1 MEAKPPYLLGLDVGT
16 SGCKVLLID
25 AAGTVVAEET
35 RPYGVSMPRPLW
47 SEQKPEDW
55 WQAASAGIGIV
66 LHATGIDPGQI
77 AGVGLTGQMHGL
89 VLLDTNGQALRPAIL
104 WNDQRTA
111 EQCAEITRRVGSQRV
126 LELTGNPILTGFTA
140 PKLLWVQQHEPEVYA
155 KIAHIL
161 LPKDYVRYCLTGEFF
176 SEVSDASGTSLFDV
190 GRRQWSDEML
200 AALKLPQEW
209 LPKVTESPVASANV
223 SPAGAKKTGLIAGTP
238 VVGGGGDQAAQA
250 VGTGIVTPG
259 PVSVTLGTSGV
270 VFAASDIYRVE
281 PHGRLHAFCHAVPG
295 KWHLM
300 GVMLSAGGSFDW
312 WQSLGKSVLTFDEAL
327 AAAAEKPAGSEGL
340 LFLPYLTGERTPHAD
355 PLARGTF
362 VGLTAR
368 HDAHHMTRAVLE
380 GVSFGLR
387 DSLELMRDLGLKF
400 DHVRASGGG
409 AKSPLWRQILADIFK
424 TPIATVNVTQ
434 GAAFGAA
441 LLAGAGTGVYPDVIS
456 ACAQVVRTT
465 DRTSAS
471 ADSHVY
477 DAWYPRY
484 RALYPTL
491 AGEFHQIAKLVEEL
505 S

>member
-1 MEAKPPYLLGLDVGT
+1 MKVKSPYLLGLDVGT

-25 AAGTVVAEET
+25 AAGGVVAEET

-47 SEQKPEDW
+47 SEQNPEDW
-55 WQAASAGIGIV
+55 WQAAAAGIGIV
-66 LHATGIDPGQI
+66 LHDSGIDSGQI

-89 VLLDTNGQALRPAIL
+89 VLLDKDGNVLRPAIL
-104 WNDQRTA
+104 WNDQRTG

-140 PKLLWVQQHEPEVYA
+140 PKLLWVQQNEPEVYA

-161 LPKDYVRYCLTGEFF
+161 LPKDYVRYCLTGGFF

-190 GRRQWSDEML
+190 GRRQWSDEMC
-200 AALKLPQEW
+200 AALELPQEW
-209 LPKVTESPVASANV
+209 LPKVTESPAASAKV
-223 SPAGAKKTGLIAGTP
+223 SPAGAKETGLVAGTP

-281 PHGRLHAFCHAVPG
+281 PQGRLHAFCHAVPG

-300 GVMLSAGGSFDW
+300 GVMLSAGGSLEW
-312 WQSLGKSVLTFDEAL
+312 WHQTHIRESLETYLTTT
-327 AAAAEKPAGSEGL
+327 AERPAGSEGL

-355 PLARGTF
+355 PLARGAF

-380 GVSFGLR
+380 GVSYSLR

-409 AKSPLWRQILADIFK
+409 AKSPLWRQILADVFK
-424 TPIATVNVTQ
+424 TPITTVNVTQ

-456 ACAQVVRTT
+456 ACEQVVKTS
-465 DRTSAS
+465 DRTAVS
-471 ADSHVY
+471 ADSRVY
-477 DAWYPRY
+477 DAYYPRY

-491 AGEFHQIAKLVEEL
+491 AGEFHQLAKIVEEL